1 MPRFS
6 FSKVL
11 GVKRFG
17 IVVMAAVVGAGLAA
31 CAPRPDAA
39 GNGKVN
45 IAGNETGLGAYLAGR
60 YAHARGDT
68 RAAAEYYSAA
78 ARRDPDNID
87 IQQRSFALLLAEGR
101 LDEAGAIAQRLLV
114 IDDDSPLPILVM
126 GVQEARSGRFDLA
139 EKRFAALPAKGINGF
154 LGPLLTAW
162 SRAGQGKF
170 DDGLATLAPR
180 ADTAGFAPIWE
191 YHAGLMGDLAGRPDL
206 AESHFKAALL
216 NQTSVR
222 TVEAAGTWY
231 QRAGRMDEAKA
242 LYERYHAEHG
252 DRSLLDGRRQLAAGA
267 NPPRVVES
275 AADGLAEAL
284 FDTSSLVRQGNAQE
298 LSLVFSR
305 LALSLRPD
313 FPLAQLLLADAMGAQ
328 GRLEEANALY
338 RSMNRSSQPGTFA
351 RLKLAVNLDELKQ
364 TDDAVAELKSLAA
377 EWPES
382 YEALVTLGDILR
394 RHKRYGEAAEAY
406 GGALARAGGT
416 KEARNWSLFYA
427 RGIAYERA
435 KQWSKAEP
443 DMLEALRLSPD
454 QPDVLNYL
462 GYTWVD
468 QGINVEKGRKLIERA
483 VELRPNDGAIVDS
496 LGWALYRVGEFQ
508 AAVKHLERASEL
520 KPEDPTINEHLGDA
534 FWQVGRDN
542 EARFQWQR
550 AMGLDPEPEQI
561 EPLKAKISTGRLPA
575 TPKK

>member
-1 MPRFS
+1 M
-6 FSKVL
+6 
-11 GVKRFG
+11 KRFG
-17 IVVMAAVVGAGLAA
+17 TLVITAVVMAGLAA
-31 CAPRPDAA
+31 CAPRPDSDA
-39 GNGKVN
+39 NGKAE

-60 YAHARGDT
+60 FAHARGDT
-68 RAAAEYYSAA
+68 RAAAEYYSTA

-114 IDDDSPLPILVM
+114 IDEETPLPVLVI
-126 GVQEARSGRFDLA
+126 GVQDARAGHFDLA

-162 SRAGQGKF
+162 ARAGQGRF

-191 YHAGLMGDLAGRPDL
+191 YHAGLMGDLAGRPEV
-206 AESHFKAALL
+206 AESHFKAARA

-222 TVEAAGTWY
+222 TVEAAGNWY

-242 LYERYHAEHG
+242 LYERYHAEHS
-252 DRSLLDGRRQLAAGA
+252 DRSLLDGHRQLAAGS
-267 NPPRVVES
+267 NLPRVVEG
-275 AADGLAEAL
+275 ATDGLAEAL

-313 FPLAQLLLADAMGAQ
+313 FPLAQLLLADAMAVQ
-328 GRLEEANALY
+328 GRLEDANALY
-338 RSMNRSSQPGTFA
+338 RAINRSSQPGTFA

-364 TDDAVAELKSLAA
+364 TDSAITELKSLTA

-382 YEALVTLGDILR
+382 YEAVVTLGDLLR

-406 GGALARAGGT
+406 TTALARAGGS
-416 KEARNWSLFYA
+416 KEARNWTLFYA

-454 QPDVLNYL
+454 QPDGLNYL

-468 QGINVEKGRKLIERA
+468 QGINVDKGRKLIERA

-508 AAVKHLERASEL
+508 AAVKYLERAAEL
-520 KPEDPTINEHLGDA
+520 KPEDPTVNEHLGDA
-534 FWQVGRDN
+534 FWQVGRDT

-561 EPLKAKISTGRLPA
+561 EPLKAKVSTGRLPGK
-575 TPKK
+575 PLK

>member
-1 MPRFS
+1 
-6 FSKVL
+6 
-11 GVKRFG
+11 
-17 IVVMAAVVGAGLAA
+17 MAAVVGAGLAA

-68 RAAAEYYSAA
+68 RAAAEYYSTA

-126 GVQEARSGRFDLA
+126 GVQEARSGRYDLA

-162 SRAGQGKF
+162 SRAGQGRF

-180 ADTAGFAPIWE
+180 TDTAGFAPIWE

-267 NPPRVVES
+267 NPPRVVET

-328 GRLEEANALY
+328 GRLEEANAIY

-364 TDDAVAELKSLAA
+364 TDDAIAELKSLAA

-382 YEALVTLGDILR
+382 YEALVTLGDVLR
-394 RHKRYGEAAEAY
+394 RQKRYSEAAEAY
-406 GGALARAGGT
+406 GGALARAGGA

-435 KQWSKAEP
+435 RQWSKAEP

-496 LGWALYRVGEFQ
+496 LGWALYRMGEFQ

-534 FWQVGRDN
+534 FWQVGRDT

>member
-1 MPRFS
+1 
-6 FSKVL
+6 L
-11 GVKRFG
+11 GVKRLA
-17 IVVMAAVVGAGLAA
+17 IVVMAAAVGMALAA

-39 GNGKVN
+39 SSAKVDDG
-45 IAGNETGLGAYLAGR
+45 GNETGLGAYLAGR
-60 YAHARGDT
+60 FAHARGDT
-68 RAAAEYYSAA
+68 RAAAEYYAA
-78 ARRDPDNID
+78 AAKRDPDNVD

-101 LDEAGAIAQRLLV
+101 LDEASPIAQRLLV
-114 IDDDSPLPILVM
+114 IDDDAPLPALVL
-126 GVQEARSGRFDLA
+126 GVQDARAGRFDLA

-162 SRAGQGKF
+162 ARAGQGRF

-191 YHAGLMGDLAGRPDL
+191 YHAGLMGDLAGRPGV
-206 AESHFKAALL
+206 AEAHFKAALA

-242 LYERYHAEHG
+242 LYERFYAEHA
-252 DRSLLDGRRQLAAGA
+252 DRSLLDGHRQLAAGA
-267 NPPRVVES
+267 NLPRVVEK
-275 AADGLAEAL
+275 AADGMAEAL

-305 LALSLRPD
+305 LALALRPD
-313 FPLAQLLLADAMGAQ
+313 FPLARLLLADSMMAQ

-338 RSMNRSSQPGTFA
+338 RGIRPPSQAATFA
-351 RLKLAVNLDELKQ
+351 RLKLAVNLDEMKQ
-364 TDDAVAELKSLAA
+364 TDEAVSELKALAA
-377 EWPES
+377 EWPEAHES
-382 YEALVTLGDILR
+382 LVTLGDILR
-394 RHKRYGEAAEAY
+394 RHKRYSEAAEAY
-406 GGALARAGGT
+406 GEALARTGGSRDP
-416 KEARNWSLFYA
+416 RNWALFYA

-435 KQWSKAEP
+435 KQWAKAEP

-468 QGINVEKGRKLIERA
+468 QGIDVQKGRKLIERA

-496 LGWALYRVGEFQ
+496 LGWALYRMGEFQ
-508 AAVKHLERASEL
+508 MAVKYLERASEL

-534 FWQVGRDN
+534 FWQVGRDT
-542 EARFQWQR
+542 EARYQWQR
-550 AMGLDPEPEQI
+550 AMTLDPEPEQV

-575 TPKK
+575 APVK

>member
-1 MPRFS
+1 
-6 FSKVL
+6 
-11 GVKRFG
+11 
-17 IVVMAAVVGAGLAA
+17 MAAVVGAGLAA

-68 RAAAEYYSAA
+68 RAAAEYYSTA

-126 GVQEARSGRFDLA
+126 GVQEARSGRYDLA

-162 SRAGQGKF
+162 SRAGQGRF

-180 ADTAGFAPIWE
+180 TDTAGFAPIWE

-267 NPPRVVES
+267 NPPRVVET

-328 GRLEEANALY
+328 GRLEEANAIY

-364 TDDAVAELKSLAA
+364 TDDAIAELKSLAA

-382 YEALVTLGDILR
+382 YEALVTLGDVLR
-394 RHKRYGEAAEAY
+394 RQKRYSEAAEAY
-406 GGALARAGGT
+406 GGALARAGGS

-435 KQWSKAEP
+435 RQWSKAEP

-496 LGWALYRVGEFQ
+496 LGWALYRMGEFQ

-534 FWQVGRDN
+534 FWQVGRDT

>member
-1 MPRFS
+1 
-6 FSKVL
+6 
-11 GVKRFG
+11 
-17 IVVMAAVVGAGLAA
+17 MAAMVAAGLGA
-31 CAPRPDAA
+31 CAPRPDASADDNA
-39 GNGKVN
+39 GS
-45 IAGNETGLGAYLAGR
+45 GNETGLGAYLAGR
-60 YAHARGDT
+60 FAHARGDT
-68 RAAAEYYSAA
+68 RAAAEYYAAA

-101 LDEAGAIAQRLLV
+101 LDEAEPIARRLLV
-114 IDDDSPLPILVM
+114 IDDDSPLPLLVM
-126 GVQEARSGRFDLA
+126 GVQDARAGRFDLA
-139 EKRFAALPAKGINGF
+139 EKRFSALPAKGINGF

-162 SRAGQGKF
+162 ARAGQGQF

-180 ADTAGFAPIWE
+180 ADTAGFAPVWE
-191 YHAGLMGDLAGRPDL
+191 YHAGLMGDLAGRPDV
-206 AESHFKAALL
+206 AEAHFKAALA

-231 QRAGRMDEAKA
+231 QRSGRMDEAKA
-242 LYERYHAEHG
+242 LYERYHAEHA
-252 DRSLLDGRRQLAAGA
+252 DRSLLDGRRQLAAGT
-267 NPPRVVES
+267 NLPRVVET
-275 AADGLAEAL
+275 ARDGLAEAL

-305 LALSLRPD
+305 LALSLRAD
-313 FPLAQLLLADAMGAQ
+313 FPLAQLLLADAMVAQ
-328 GRLEEANALY
+328 GRLDEANALY
-338 RSMNRSSQPGTFA
+338 SAMNRASQPGAFA
-351 RLKLAVNLDELKQ
+351 RLKLAVNLDEMKQ
-364 TDDAVAELKSLAA
+364 TDAALSELTSLAA

-382 YEALVTLGDILR
+382 PEALMTMGDVLR
-394 RHKRYGEAAEAY
+394 RHKRYAEAADAY
-406 GGALARAGGT
+406 GAALARNGGSQD
-416 KEARNWSLFYA
+416 ARNWSLFYA

-496 LGWALYRVGEFQ
+496 LGWALYRMGEFQ
-508 AAVKHLERASEL
+508 AAVKYLERASEL
-520 KPEDPTINEHLGDA
+520 KPEDPTVNEHLGDA
-534 FWQVGRDN
+534 FWQVGRDT
-542 EARFQWQR
+542 EARYQWQR

-561 EPLKAKISTGRLPA
+561 EPLKAKISTGRLPG
-575 TPKK
+575 TPVK

>member
-1 MPRFS
+1 
-6 FSKVL
+6 
-11 GVKRFG
+11 
-17 IVVMAAVVGAGLAA
+17 MAAAIGAGLAA
-31 CAPRPDAA
+31 CAPRPDMSANDSVGS
-39 GNGKVN
+39 GNG
-45 IAGNETGLGAYLAGR
+45 TGLGAYLAGR
-60 YAHARGDT
+60 FAHARGDT
-68 RAAAEYYSAA
+68 QAAAEYYSIA

-101 LDEAGAIAQRLLV
+101 LDEAGLIAQRLLV
-114 IDDDSPLPILVM
+114 IDDDSPLPTLVM
-126 GVQEARSGRFDLA
+126 GVQEARAGRFDLA
-139 EKRFAALPAKGINGF
+139 EKRFSALPAKGINGF

-162 SRAGQGKF
+162 SRAAQGQF
-170 DDGLATLAPR
+170 DEGLATLSPR

-191 YHAGLMGDLAGRPDL
+191 YHAGLMGDLAGRPDV
-206 AESHFKAALL
+206 AEAHFKAALA

-267 NPPRVVES
+267 ALPRVVTS
-275 AADGLAEAL
+275 ATEGLAEAL

-313 FPLAQLLLADAMGAQ
+313 FPLAQLLLADAMMAQ
-328 GRLEEANALY
+328 GRLEDANTLY
-338 RSMNRSSQPGTFA
+338 RSMNRASQPGAFA

-364 TDDAVAELKSLAA
+364 TDAAIAELKSLAA
-377 EWPES
+377 EWPDS
-382 YEALVTLGDILR
+382 PEAMMTLGDILR
-394 RHKRYGEAAEAY
+394 RHKRYSEAADAY
-406 GGALARAGGT
+406 GTALARNNGA
-416 KEARNWSLFYA
+416 KEPRNWALYYA

-496 LGWALYRVGEFQ
+496 LGWALYRMGEFQ
-508 AAVKHLERASEL
+508 AAVKYLERASEL
-520 KPEDPTINEHLGDA
+520 KPEDATVNEHLGDA
-534 FWQVGRDN
+534 FWRVGRET
-542 EARFQWQR
+542 EARYQWKR

-561 EPLKAKISTGRLPA
+561 EPLKAKISTGRLPGI
-575 TPKK
+575 PLK

>member
-1 MPRFS
+1 M
-6 FSKVL
+6 
-11 GVKRFG
+11 KRFG

-31 CAPRPDAA
+31 CAPRPDAS
-39 GNGKVN
+39 GNGKAD

-126 GVQEARSGRFDLA
+126 GVQDARAGHFDLA

-162 SRAGQGKF
+162 SRAGQGRF

-191 YHAGLMGDLAGRPDL
+191 YHAGLMGDLAGRPDQ
-206 AESHFKAALL
+206 AETHFKAALL

-222 TVEAAGTWY
+222 TVEAAGIWY
-231 QRAGRMDEAKA
+231 QRAGRVDEAKA

-252 DRSLLDGRRQLAAGA
+252 DRSLLDGSRQLAAGP
-267 NPPRVVES
+267 NPPRVVET

-284 FDTSSLVRQGNAQE
+284 FDTASLVRQGNAQE

-313 FPLAQLLLADAMGAQ
+313 FPLAQLLLADSMGAQ
-328 GRLEEANALY
+328 GRLEEANAIY
-338 RSMNRSSQPGTFA
+338 RSINRSSQPGTFA

-364 TDDAVAELKSLAA
+364 TDAAITELKALAA
-377 EWPES
+377 QWPES

-394 RHKRYGEAAEAY
+394 RQKRFGEAAEAY
-406 GGALARAGGT
+406 GGALARAGGSR
-416 KEARNWSLFYA
+416 EARNWSLFYA

-443 DMLEALRLSPD
+443 DMLEALRLNPD

-496 LGWALYRVGEFQ
+496 LGWALYRMGEFQ

-534 FWQVGRDN
+534 FWQVGRDT